1 MQPNGQT
8 VNSGPRHKMTS
19 LIGFIGDSFCA
30 SYGLGDWRAHG
41 SQTRQKG
48 TDTITYTNRVIKHF
62 NHAICPY
69 GFEGASWWH
78 SRERFIQ
85 DFDWRSKEYNE
96 FLALIFLH
104 TEHSRINCL
113 NNNDLPKLG
122 HSGLDPGGTVEQ
134 QQAVAA
140 HYRHLYDDKF
150 HCWAQEQ
157 WFREI
162 HQRFSH
168 LKTIHLHCFPD
179 TVPLSH
185 LLPGCV
191 YTTPLIH
198 ISVGE
203 LSGTETEISKQLSR
217 DTRYNHMSQYNNQV
231 LADVIIDAIDN
242 YTPGTYKLPME
253 KFNRP
258 NPNAEN
264 FPHGTYWNK

>member
-1 MQPNGQT
+1 
-8 VNSGPRHKMTS
+8 
-19 LIGFIGDSFCA
+19 
-30 SYGLGDWRAHG
+30 
-41 SQTRQKG
+41 
-48 TDTITYTNRVIKHF
+48 
-62 NHAICPY
+62 
-69 GFEGASWWH
+69 
-78 SRERFIQ
+78 
-85 DFDWRSKEYNE
+85 
-96 FLALIFLH
+96 
-104 TEHSRINCL
+104 L

-203 LSGTETEISKQLSR
+203 LSGTEIEISKQLSR